1 MDSKKKNSER
11 LSNLVESLYE
21 NLGDIFGDDH
31 LGQMDHEPGYHP
43 DAYYLDDYGPEAPD
57 KDDYATRYPFD
68 KQKYETAIAE
78 AILKLV
84 ESDRKVIVK
93 MLIDNL

>member
-21 NLGDIFGDDH
+21 NLGDIFGEDH
-31 LGQMDHEPGYHP
+31 LGQIPEAPAYYP
-43 DAYYLDDYGPEAPD
+43 DAYYMDDYVEVPD

-93 MLIDNL
+93 RLIDNL

>member
-1 MDSKKKNSER
+1 MASKKKTSEPP
-11 LSNLVESLYE
+11 SNLVEELYE
-21 NLGDIFGDDH
+21 HLRDIFSDDH
-31 LGQMDHEPGYHP
+31 LGQMDHEPGYYP
-43 DAYYLDDYGPEAPD
+43 DAYYLDDYGPKPPD

-93 MLIDNL
+93 RLIDNL

>member
-1 MDSKKKNSER
+1 MDSKEKNAER
-11 LSNLVESLYE
+11 LSNLVESLFE
-21 NLGDIFGDDH
+21 NLKDIFDEDH
-31 LGQMDHEPGYHP
+31 LGQMPAGPTEYP
-43 DAYYLDDYGPEAPD
+43 DAYYMDDYVEVPD

-68 KQKYETAIAE
+68 KQKYETVIAE